1 MGFQWKLGKGGILIW
16 WNNLDLV
23 FYLWGMPV
31 ITAPCI
37 SPLQTLLVDSISVQR
52 SKWKYLWK
60 ENSDMA
66 GKLCASCW
74 TFFPPTTCLGFLGRS
89 PVFQSKYSWSRQEQR
104 KRDSASEKLCSWF
117 HIWSSGAK
125 EHNHAE
131 HHEDIPQGDEDS
143 KVSEAQQELPDVVTC
158 ARFSRLLPKA
168 LRVLLFP
175 LICCVTSLFNN
186 PPCPAHH
193 SYACSHGRC
202 GEGGPKVPDAGL
214 RVQARAK
221 RFLGDGPEALVLVSR
236 GISGES
242 DFMSLWPGG
251 SQEDG
256 P

>member
-37 SPLQTLLVDSISVQR
+37 SPPQTLLVDSISVQR

-104 KRDSASEKLCSWF
+104 KRDSASEKLCSWL

-125 EHNHAE
+125 EPGRVREKTHPWE
-131 HHEDIPQGDEDS
+131 W
-143 KVSEAQQELPDVVTC
+143 K
-158 ARFSRLLPKA
+158 
-168 LRVLLFP
+168 VLLWK
-175 LICCVTSLFNN
+175 
-186 PPCPAHH
+186 
-193 SYACSHGRC
+193 Y
-202 GEGGPKVPDAGL
+202 
-214 RVQARAK
+214 
-221 RFLGDGPEALVLVSR
+221 FLE
-236 GISGES
+236 IFSGYYYS
-242 DFMSLWPGG
+242 DYFT
-251 SQEDG
+251 
-256 P
+256 